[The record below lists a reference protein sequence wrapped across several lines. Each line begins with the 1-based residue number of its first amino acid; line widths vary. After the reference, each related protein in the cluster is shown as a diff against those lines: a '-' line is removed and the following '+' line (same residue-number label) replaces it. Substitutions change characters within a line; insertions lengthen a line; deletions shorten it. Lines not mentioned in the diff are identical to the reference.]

1 MTAETFYAN
10 SCTKLFVNVF
20 RAANTFKEFN
30 SIFSLSF
37 YVLTP
42 MNNAKQKC
50 YFCFFTQWLYR
61 FMVVMLTLQDPNS
74 VTVKTYTEIMSRT
87 VIP

>member
-1 MTAETFYAN
+1 M
-10 SCTKLFVNVF
+10 
-20 RAANTFKEFN
+20 
-30 SIFSLSF
+30 FSPSF

-74 VTVKTYTEIMSRT
+74 VTVKTYDTPKSCHVQLSRSSLKCQMQ
-87 VIP
+87 VIFLELNSWQSQASL